1 MMLSKKNS
9 ETLENFSEKL
19 EVEGRSLWQDA
30 RRRFMHNRA
39 AVASLIVLFLIALFV
54 TVAPMLSQF
63 TYFDTDWGMMSSAPD
78 MASGHYFGTDS
89 SGRDL
94 LVRVAIGG
102 RISLMVGIAAAL
114 VAVIVGTLY
123 GSLSGYLGGKIDSVM
138 MRLLEILNSFPF
150 MFFVILLVTF
160 FGQNILLIFV
170 AIGMVS
176 WLDMARIV
184 RGQTLSLKRKEFIEA
199 AQVGGVS
206 TASIVI
212 RHIVPNVLGVVVVY
226 ASLLVPSM
234 ILFESFLSFLGLGT
248 QEPLSSWGALLS
260 DGANSMEVSPW
271 LLLFPAGFLVVTLFC
286 FNFIGDGLRDAPRPE
301 RSLRSTAMSLS
312 ETATQAPQPANV
324 LLEVNDL
331 RVTFATPDGDVTA
344 VNDLNF
350 TLRAGE
356 TLGIVGESG
365 SGKSQTAFALMGL
378 LATNGRIGGSATF
391 NGREILNLPER
402 ELNTLRAEQI
412 SMIFQDP
419 MTSLNPYMR
428 VGEQLMEVLM
438 LHKGMSKAEAFEE
451 SVRMLDAVKMPEARK
466 RMKMYPHEF
475 SGGMRQ
481 RVMIAMALLCRP
493 KLLIADEPTTALDVT
508 VQAQIMTL
516 LNELKREFNTAIIM
530 ITHDLGVVAGICDKV
545 LVMYAGRTMEY
556 GKARDVFYQPV
567 HPYSIGLLN
576 AVPRLDSEGAEMLT
590 IPGNPPNLLRLP
602 KGCPFQPRCPH
613 AMEIC
618 NNAPPL
624 EAFSPG
630 RLRACFKPVEE
641 LL

>member
-1 MMLSKKNS
+1 MLSKKNS
-9 ETLENFSEKL
+9 EALENFSEKL

-39 AVASLIVLFLIALFV
+39 AVASLAVLTLIALFV
-54 TVAPMLSQF
+54 AFAPVLSQF

-114 VAVIVGTLY
+114 VAVILGTLY
-123 GSLSGYLGGKIDSVM
+123 GSLSGYLGGKVDSVM

-206 TASIVI
+206 TKNIVV

-271 LLLFPAGFLVVTLFC
+271 LLLFPALFLVVTLFC
-286 FNFIGDGLRDAPRPE
+286 FNFIGDGLRDA
-301 RSLRSTAMSLS
+301 L
-312 ETATQAPQPANV
+312 
-324 LLEVNDL
+324 
-331 RVTFATPDGDVTA
+331 
-344 VNDLNF
+344 
-350 TLRAGE
+350 
-356 TLGIVGESG
+356 
-365 SGKSQTAFALMGL
+365 
-378 LATNGRIGGSATF
+378 
-391 NGREILNLPER
+391 
-402 ELNTLRAEQI
+402 
-412 SMIFQDP
+412 DP
-419 MTSLNPYMR
+419 KDR
-428 VGEQLMEVLM
+428 
-438 LHKGMSKAEAFEE
+438 
-451 SVRMLDAVKMPEARK
+451 
-466 RMKMYPHEF
+466 
-475 SGGMRQ
+475 
-481 RVMIAMALLCRP
+481 
-493 KLLIADEPTTALDVT
+493 
-508 VQAQIMTL
+508 
-516 LNELKREFNTAIIM
+516 
-530 ITHDLGVVAGICDKV
+530 
-545 LVMYAGRTMEY
+545 
-556 GKARDVFYQPV
+556 
-567 HPYSIGLLN
+567 
-576 AVPRLDSEGAEMLT
+576 
-590 IPGNPPNLLRLP
+590 
-602 KGCPFQPRCPH
+602 
-613 AMEIC
+613 
-618 NNAPPL
+618 
-624 EAFSPG
+624 
-630 RLRACFKPVEE
+630 
-641 LL
+641 